1 MAEVRSLFAYAAKV
15 DADEYAAAVKSVK
28 AMDPFDDTLGGTLV
42 PFPIQGPLVA
52 LLRTLAVV
60 SAAGAQEVPL
70 PPNGSII
77 YPKEQSD
84 ATFQWL
90 SPNVAITDSDK
101 STGELTLTAK
111 RAGALVKLP
120 NDLIRFSS
128 GVAESIVR
136 GSLVQRAAL

>member
-1 MAEVRSLFAYAAKV
+1 MPPAYAG
-15 DADEYAAAVKSVK
+15 DLRFRNK
-28 AMDPFDDTLGGTLV
+28 ALS
-42 PFPIQGPLVA
+42 
-52 LLRTLAVV
+52 VV

-84 ATFQWL
+84 ATFTWL

-111 RAGALVKLP
+111 RAPRRDQCPCGG
-120 NDLIRFSS
+120 R
-128 GVAESIVR
+128 
-136 GSLVQRAAL
+136 